1 MASSVEGPLKELSLE
16 ILQPAP
22 LRPPPEP
29 GPTPAGMP
37 AGMNV
42 GPPTLRSR
50 AAPAPCR
57 ELAFH
62 PTPNGDTHEIEETSE

>member
-29 GPTPAGMP
+29 GPTPAG
-37 AGMNV
+37 NV
-42 GPPTLRSR
+42 GPATLRSR
-50 AAPAPCR
+50 AARAPCR